1 MSLPL
6 LVDLI
11 TFYTYLLIGIEL
23 IRISGDTFYVPDAVM
38 GLTVLAIGMSAA
50 EAVSS
55 ILITRQGFPA
65 MGLSNC
71 LGSNIFSILLSL
83 GLPWFLKAVI
93 ATEKQHEYLVQ
104 LTTPSLLYTAYLL
117 LISLIAFHSILAM
130 CHFRLDLKVGIAC
143 FVMYFFLISV
153 AITLELN
160 VFSVNDLPF
169 CRN

>member
-1 MSLPL
+1 
-6 LVDLI
+6 
-11 TFYTYLLIGIEL
+11 
-23 IRISGDTFYVPDAVM
+23 M

-65 MGLSNC
+65 MGVSNC

-83 GLPWFLKAVI
+83 GLPWFLKAFI
-93 ATEKQHEYLVQ
+93 ASERPKEYLVQ

-117 LISLIAFHSILAM
+117 LISLIIFYLILAIFQ
-130 CHFRLDLKVGIAC
+130 FRLNLKVGISC
-143 FVMYFFLISV
+143 LLMYFLFISI
-153 AITLELN
+153 AILLELN
-160 VFSVNDLPF
+160 ISSISNLFF